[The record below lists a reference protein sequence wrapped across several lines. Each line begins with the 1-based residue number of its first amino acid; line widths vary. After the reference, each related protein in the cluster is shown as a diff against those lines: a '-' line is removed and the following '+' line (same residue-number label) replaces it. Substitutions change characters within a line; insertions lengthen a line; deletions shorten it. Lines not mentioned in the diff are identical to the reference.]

1 MDEKDTKL
9 ISLQVD
15 KEFLDKA
22 KKRAKSIGLTLSA
35 YFRICVA
42 KDLQAAEKDKSDVLD
57 L

>member
-9 ISLQVD
+9 ISLQAD